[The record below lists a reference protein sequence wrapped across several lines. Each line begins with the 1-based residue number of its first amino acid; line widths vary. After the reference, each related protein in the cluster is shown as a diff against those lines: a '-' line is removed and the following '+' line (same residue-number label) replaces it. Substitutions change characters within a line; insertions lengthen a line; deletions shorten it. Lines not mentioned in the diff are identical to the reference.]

1 MLRHGRSVARRSDAV
16 GADAVIGIVIP
27 AHNEAALLA
36 GCLQAA
42 LCAAAHPGLAGE
54 RVEILVVLD
63 SCTDGTAAI
72 ANACGVATIAL
83 DARNVGAARAAGA
96 HRLLEQGARWLAFTD
111 ADSRVSAQWLVD
123 QLAQHADAVCGT
135 VQVDDWSDHGELAS
149 ALHAHFLQTYF
160 DQEGHSHIHGANLG
174 VSAEAYRRAGGF
186 PPLACSEDVALVAAL
201 RSSGAR
207 IAWSCAPRVTT
218 SARRHAR
225 ALGGFADALLAVVHI
240 ARPTAAS

>member
-1 MLRHGRSVARRSDAV
+1 M
-16 GADAVIGIVIP
+16 IGVVIP
-27 AHNEAALLA
+27 AHNEAAQLA

-42 LCAAAHPGLAGE
+42 LCAAGHPGLEGE
-54 RVEILVVLD
+54 AVEILVVLD
-63 SCTDGTAAI
+63 SCTDDTAAI
-72 ANACGVATIAL
+72 AKACGVASIAL
-83 DARNVGAARAAGA
+83 DARNVGVARAAGA
-96 HRLLEQGARWLAFTD
+96 STLLEHGARWLAFTD

-123 QLAQHADAVCGT
+123 QLAQRADAVCGT

-149 ALHAHFLQTYF
+149 ALRAHFLRTYF
-160 DQEGHSHIHGANLG
+160 DQDGHSHIHGANLG

-201 RSSGAR
+201 RSSGAH

-225 ALGGFADALLAVVHI
+225 AIGGFADTLLAVVHS
-240 ARPTAAS
+240 ALPAAVLPPLANG